1 MSANR
6 IRVFRMAAVEAAAA
20 LAAKKKKKTFE
31 IIILSWNDKV
41 QF

>member
-20 LAAKKKKKTFE
+20 LAAKKEKTFE